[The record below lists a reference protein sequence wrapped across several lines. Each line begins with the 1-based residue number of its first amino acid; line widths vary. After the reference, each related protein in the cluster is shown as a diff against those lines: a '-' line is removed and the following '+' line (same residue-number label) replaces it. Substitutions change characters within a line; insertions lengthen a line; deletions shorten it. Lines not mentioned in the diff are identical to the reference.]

1 VEIWCLQKVIIQ
13 GNPRVYIEIELNF
26 WQFVRNY
33 RWWTVARRSVP
44 NVSIMSSFS
53 CGNLNHYPFAHPDA
67 ILPPTGLFR
76 CHSSTHYS
84 IPMPPFYPL
93 LHPDG
98 KLPPTGLFRLP
109 PFYPVVHP
117 DATLLPSGP
126 SRCHM
131 HLSICIVLGIV
142 CKLVMNKMLRFKS
155 HAIIKFYYCNQV
167 TQIHGECRI
176 LMK

>member
-1 VEIWCLQKVIIQ
+1 MYNFTVYVIFLCAIQSEIWCLQKVIIQ

-117 DATLLPSGP
+117 DATLPPSGP

-131 HLSICIVLGIV
+131 HPSICIV
-142 CKLVMNKMLRFKS
+142 R
-155 HAIIKFYYCNQV
+155 
-167 TQIHGECRI
+167 
-176 LMK
+176 